1 MKHYYS
7 IVVFAITSRQYQE
20 PLIFIEPG
28 INAFTVTT
36 DAIDA
41 LVSNLRA
48 DGHRI
53 DEVNQLDGSEA
64 HVVGRLSS

>member
-1 MKHYYS
+1 VKHYYS
-7 IVVFAITSRQYQE
+7 VVAFATTSRQYQD
-20 PLIFIEPG
+20 PMIFIEPG
-28 INAFTVTT
+28 LNVFTVTT

-41 LVSNLRA
+41 LVSRLKA

-64 HVVGRLSS
+64 HVVNRLSS

>member
-1 MKHYYS
+1 M
-7 IVVFAITSRQYQE
+7 
-20 PLIFIEPG
+20 IFIEPG
-28 INAFTVTT
+28 MNVFTVTT

-41 LVSNLRA
+41 LVASLKA